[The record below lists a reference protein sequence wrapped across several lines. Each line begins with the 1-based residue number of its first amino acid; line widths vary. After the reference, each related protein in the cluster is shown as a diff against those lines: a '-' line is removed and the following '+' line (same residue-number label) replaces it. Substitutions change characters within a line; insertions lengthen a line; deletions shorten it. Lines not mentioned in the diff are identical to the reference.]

1 MKLRKKNDELKKKE
15 AAKVEDGRKFE
26 KLPVVVCDNYI
37 YPGMKTI
44 MTVDT
49 RQLRDMVHVVT
60 SVENSWEARRKF
72 IVVRKY
78 TDMRGFMMTIQNLFN
93 SS

>member
-1 MKLRKKNDELKKKE
+1 MKNEE
-15 AAKVEDGRKFE
+15 AKRNTIES
-26 KLPVVVCDNYI
+26 LPVVICDSYL

-60 SVENSWEARRKF
+60 S
-72 IVVRKY
+72 
-78 TDMRGFMMTIQNLFN
+78 M
-93 SS
+93 SSGL